1 MVKQVILFCFSL
13 LIFGRI
19 VSWQTIINQTQ
30 RDFHRRLN
38 NTRPTLCMHNK
49 DWSGY
54 VTRMTGCADRY
65 HKCIKKKRRANILG
79 LRNVMFPTRSSS
91 TAESQM
97 WGTASPSSG
106 LFWSWMGGGFGRL
119 QLLGVLGWVCSGIS
133 KLAEE
138 QGPPQRSDVTNSSR
152 ECFAFLFLAVVRSFP
167 ERLGKKHS
175 RIIFWSIWDQR
186 VEGAKGLRLKTHG
199 SLRVSLALA
208 PLLPS
213 WFLFLKSQDGKAPPP
228 PKHTLPFTLSKND
241 SSYKLAS
248 FNTPTAS
255 VNDFQVGAT
264 CSLCSCF
271 IC

>member
-106 LFWSWMGGGFGRL
+106 LFWSWMGGALVASSCWEFWVECALEYPSWRKSRGLLSALTSQTAPGNAL
-119 QLLGVLGWVCSGIS
+119 HSSSWQLLGHFQKGWGKNTAGLFSG
-133 KLAEE
+133 AF
-138 QGPPQRSDVTNSSR
+138 GTR
-152 ECFAFLFLAVVRSFP
+152 EWREP
-167 ERLGKKHS
+167 KGWDWKHMAA
-175 RIIFWSIWDQR
+175 WEYLW
-186 VEGAKGLRLKTHG
+186 L
-199 SLRVSLALA
+199 
-208 PLLPS
+208 
-213 WFLFLKSQDGKAPPP
+213 
-228 PKHTLPFTLSKND
+228 
-241 SSYKLAS
+241 
-248 FNTPTAS
+248 
-255 VNDFQVGAT
+255 
-264 CSLCSCF
+264 
-271 IC
+271 